1 MNTLIQEITQRF
13 ASDNPFAVATIVSSS
28 GSTPRTAG
36 SKMIVYA
43 NGNISGTIGGGLI
56 EARVIQSAVFLIQ
69 EGRAVLETFQLNSST
84 ADTMDMICGGELTVF
99 IETFYPGHPAGTL
112 FSAAVQEIR
121 AGEKCLLVSELS
133 GPDGNLGVRKIF
145 VKQNGESHGSWTLPE
160 TLDSGFLTSWFRHKA
175 PFITEFG
182 NRRLIVEPLC
192 AGAKVFIF
200 GAGHVSRQLAKITG
214 MIDFQTTI
222 IDDREEFANRE
233 RFPSAHDIRVSPD
246 CFTRFT
252 DLAIDGES
260 YIVIVTRGHRHDQT
274 VLEQALKTDA
284 CYIGMIGSRGK
295 RDAIYQNLY
304 DKGVDQKAMERV
316 HSPVGL
322 DIAAETPEEI
332 AVSIAAELIR
342 VRNRKT
348 P

>member
-1 MNTLIQEITQRF
+1 MNTLLQEITQRF
-13 ASDNPFAVATIVSSS
+13 ASNTPFAVATIASSS

-36 SKMIVYA
+36 SKMIVHE
-43 NGNISGTIGGGLI
+43 NGDIAGTIGGGLI
-56 EARVIQSAVFLIQ
+56 EARVIQSAVSLIQ
-69 EGRAVLETFQLNSST
+69 EGRVVLETFQLNST
-84 ADTMDMICGGELTVF
+84 AADSMDMICGGDLTVF
-99 IETFYPGHPAGTL
+99 IETFHPGQPAGAL
-112 FSAAVQEIR
+112 YSAAVEKIR
-121 AGEKCLLVSELS
+121 DGEKCLLVSELS
-133 GPDGNLGVRKIF
+133 GPDRNLDVRKT
-145 VKQNGESHGSWTLPE
+145 VVHENGESQGSWTLPE

-182 NRRLIVEPLC
+182 DRRLIVEPLC

-200 GAGHVSRQLAKITG
+200 GAGHVSRQLAKITA
-214 MIDFQTTI
+214 MIDFQTSI

-233 RFPSAHDIRVSPD
+233 RFASAHDIRVSPD

-252 DLAIDGES
+252 DLAIDRDS

-295 RDAIYQNLY
+295 RDVIYRNLKG
-304 DKGVDQKAMERV
+304 KGVDQKAIDRV

-342 VRNRKT
+342 VRNRKC
-348 P
+348 